1 MNDLIRDNLRENVNL
16 HDTTKTDNLHYK
28 WKSRKIYNFSKYSL
42 PIFLKKYTWRA
53 LKDADDDQSNFA
65 AKIKALEK
73 ENKNNLKLIIKIIF
87 WNNLELLFSARENV
101 LNTFKSRLF
110 PIKNLDKIPTRES
123 TSEVAT
129 EPTKATKAETKRKIS
144 LLKLKW
150 N

>member
-28 WKSRKIYNFSKYSL
+28 WKSRKIYNFSKYPL
-42 PIFLKKYTWRA
+42 PIFFKKYTWRA

-65 AKIKALEK
+65 AKTKTLEK
-73 ENKNNLKLIIKIIF
+73 DKKQLKIIF
-87 WNNLELLFSARENV
+87 WKNLELLFSAIENV

-110 PIKNLDKIPTRES
+110 PIKNLDKIPTREP

-144 LLKLKW
+144 S
-150 N
+150 

>member
-1 MNDLIRDNLRENVNL
+1 MNDLIRDSLRENVNL

-28 WKSRKIYNFSKYSL
+28 WKSRKIYNFRKYSL
-42 PIFLKKYTWRA
+42 PIFFKKYTWRA

-65 AKIKALEK
+65 AKTKTLEK
-73 ENKNNLKLIIKIIF
+73 DKKQLKIIF
-87 WNNLELLFSARENV
+87 WKNLELLFSAIENV

-110 PIKNLDKIPTRES
+110 PIKNLDKIPTREP

>member
-1 MNDLIRDNLRENVNL
+1 MNDLSRDNLRENVNL

-42 PIFLKKYTWRA
+42 LIFFEKYTWRA

-65 AKIKALEK
+65 AKIKTLEK
-73 ENKNNLKLIIKIIF
+73 DRKQLKIIF
-87 WNNLELLFSARENV
+87 WNNLELLISARENV

-110 PIKNLDKIPTRES
+110 PIKNLDKIPTREP
-123 TSEVAT
+123 TSEVAR

-144 LLKLKW
+144 SLKLKR

>member
-65 AKIKALEK
+65 AKIKTLEK
-73 ENKNNLKLIIKIIF
+73 DRKQLKIIF
-87 WNNLELLFSARENV
+87 WNNLELLISARENV

-110 PIKNLDKIPTRES
+110 PIKNLDKILTREP
-123 TSEVAT
+123 TSEVAR

-144 LLKLKW
+144 SLKLKR

>member
-1 MNDLIRDNLRENVNL
+1 MNDLIRDSLRENVNL

-28 WKSRKIYNFSKYSL
+28 WKSRKIYNFSKYPL
-42 PIFLKKYTWRA
+42 PIFFKKYTWRA

-65 AKIKALEK
+65 AKTKTLEK
-73 ENKNNLKLIIKIIF
+73 DKKQLKIIF
-87 WNNLELLFSARENV
+87 WKNLELLFSAIENV

-110 PIKNLDKIPTRES
+110 PIKNLDKIPTREP

-144 LLKLKW
+144 SLKLKR

>member
-1 MNDLIRDNLRENVNL
+1 MNDLIRDSLRENVNL

-28 WKSRKIYNFSKYSL
+28 WKSRKIYNFSKYPL

-65 AKIKALEK
+65 AKTKTLEK
-73 ENKNNLKLIIKIIF
+73 DKKQLKIIF
-87 WNNLELLFSARENV
+87 WKNLELLFSAIENV

-110 PIKNLDKIPTRES
+110 PIKNLDKIPTREP

-144 LLKLKW
+144 S
-150 N
+150 

>member
-1 MNDLIRDNLRENVNL
+1 MNDLIRDSLRENVNL

-28 WKSRKIYNFSKYSL
+28 WKSRKIYNFSKYPL
-42 PIFLKKYTWRA
+42 PIFFKKYTWRA

-65 AKIKALEK
+65 AKTKTLEK
-73 ENKNNLKLIIKIIF
+73 DKKQLKIIF
-87 WNNLELLFSARENV
+87 WKNLELLFSAIENV

-110 PIKNLDKIPTRES
+110 PIKNLDKIPTREP
-123 TSEVAT
+123 TSEVAR

-144 LLKLKW
+144 SLKLTR

>member
-1 MNDLIRDNLRENVNL
+1 MNDLIRDSLRENVNL

-28 WKSRKIYNFSKYSL
+28 WKSRKIYNFSKYPL
-42 PIFLKKYTWRA
+42 PIFFKKYTWRA

-65 AKIKALEK
+65 AKTKTLEK
-73 ENKNNLKLIIKIIF
+73 DKKQLKIIF
-87 WNNLELLFSARENV
+87 WKNLELLFSAIENV

-110 PIKNLDKIPTRES
+110 PIKNLDKIPTREP

-144 LLKLKW
+144 S
-150 N
+150 

>member
-42 PIFLKKYTWRA
+42 PIFFKKYTWRA

-65 AKIKALEK
+65 AKTKTLEK
-73 ENKNNLKLIIKIIF
+73 DKKQLKIIF
-87 WNNLELLFSARENV
+87 WKNLELLFSAIENV

-110 PIKNLDKIPTRES
+110 PIKNLDKIPTREP

-144 LLKLKW
+144 S
-150 N
+150 

>member
-1 MNDLIRDNLRENVNL
+1 MNDLIRDSLRENVNL

-42 PIFLKKYTWRA
+42 LIFFEKYTWRA

-65 AKIKALEK
+65 AKTKTLEK
-73 ENKNNLKLIIKIIF
+73 DKKQLKIIF
-87 WNNLELLFSARENV
+87 WKNLELLFSAIENV

-110 PIKNLDKIPTRES
+110 PIKNLDKIPTREP
-123 TSEVAT
+123 TSEVAR

-144 LLKLKW
+144 SLKLKR

>member
-1 MNDLIRDNLRENVNL
+1 MKDLSRDNLRENVNL

-28 WKSRKIYNFSKYSL
+28 WKSRKIYNFRKYSL
-42 PIFLKKYTWRA
+42 PIFFKKYTWRA

-65 AKIKALEK
+65 AKIKTLEK
-73 ENKNNLKLIIKIIF
+73 DRKQLKIIF
-87 WNNLELLFSARENV
+87 WNNLELLISARENV

-110 PIKNLDKIPTRES
+110 PIKNLDKIPTREP
-123 TSEVAT
+123 TSEVAR

-144 LLKLKW
+144 SLKLKR

>member
-1 MNDLIRDNLRENVNL
+1 MNDLIRDSLRENVNL

-28 WKSRKIYNFSKYSL
+28 WKSRKIYNFSKYPL
-42 PIFLKKYTWRA
+42 PIFFKKYTWRA

-65 AKIKALEK
+65 AKTKTLEK
-73 ENKNNLKLIIKIIF
+73 DKKQLKIIF
-87 WNNLELLFSARENV
+87 WKNLELLFSAIENV

-110 PIKNLDKIPTRES
+110 PIKNLDKIPTREP
-123 TSEVAT
+123 TSEVAR

-144 LLKLKW
+144 SLKLKR

>member
-16 HDTTKTDNLHYK
+16 HTTKTDNLHYK
-28 WKSRKIYNFSKYSL
+28 WKSRKIYNFGKYYL

-53 LKDADDDQSNFA
+53 LKDADDDQSNFV
-65 AKIKALEK
+65 AKIKTLEK
-73 ENKNNLKLIIKIIF
+73 DKKQLIIIF
-87 WNNLELLFSARENV
+87 WNNLELLFSTRENV

-110 PIKNLDKIPTRES
+110 PIKKLDKIPTREP

-129 EPTKATKAETKRKIS
+129 EPTKTAKAETKRKIYS
-144 LLKLKW
+144 LKLKW

>member
-16 HDTTKTDNLHYK
+16 HDTTKTDNLQYK

-42 PIFLKKYTWRA
+42 LIFFEKYTWRA

-65 AKIKALEK
+65 AKIKTLEK
-73 ENKNNLKLIIKIIF
+73 DRKQLKIIF
-87 WNNLELLFSARENV
+87 WNNLELLISARENV

-110 PIKNLDKIPTRES
+110 PIKNLDKIPTREP
-123 TSEVAT
+123 TSEVAR

-144 LLKLKW
+144 SLKLKR

>member
-42 PIFLKKYTWRA
+42 LIFFEKYTWRA

-65 AKIKALEK
+65 AKIKTLEK
-73 ENKNNLKLIIKIIF
+73 DRKQLKIIF
-87 WNNLELLFSARENV
+87 WNNLELLISARENV

-110 PIKNLDKIPTRES
+110 PIKNLDKIPTREP
-123 TSEVAT
+123 TSEVAR

-144 LLKLKW
+144 SLKLKR

>member
-1 MNDLIRDNLRENVNL
+1 MNDLIRDSLRENVNL

-42 PIFLKKYTWRA
+42 PIFFKKYTWRA

-65 AKIKALEK
+65 AKTKTLEK
-73 ENKNNLKLIIKIIF
+73 DKKQLKIIF
-87 WNNLELLFSARENV
+87 WKNLELLFSAIENV

-110 PIKNLDKIPTRES
+110 PIKNLDKIPTREP

-144 LLKLKW
+144 S
-150 N
+150 

>member
-16 HDTTKTDNLHYK
+16 HTTKTDNLHDK
-28 WKSRKIYNFSKYSL
+28 WKSRKIYNFGKYSL

-53 LKDADDDQSNFA
+53 LKDADDDQSNFV
-65 AKIKALEK
+65 AKIKTLEK
-73 ENKNNLKLIIKIIF
+73 DKKQLKIIF
-87 WNNLELLFSARENV
+87 WNNLELLFSTRENV

-110 PIKNLDKIPTRES
+110 PIKNLDKIPTREP

-129 EPTKATKAETKRKIS
+129 EPTKTTKAETKRKIS
-144 LLKLKW
+144 SLKLKW